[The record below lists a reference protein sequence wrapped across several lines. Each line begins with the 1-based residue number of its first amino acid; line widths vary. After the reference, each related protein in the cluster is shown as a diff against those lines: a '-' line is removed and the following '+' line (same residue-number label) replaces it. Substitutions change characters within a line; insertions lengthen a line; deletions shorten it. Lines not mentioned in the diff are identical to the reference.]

1 MPKKEK
7 NHLVWQATVDLIL
20 EVDDAKAA
28 RLRNMGEPVWDPEN
42 PPWPL
47 SIKDEPQCHTTS
59 KN

>member
-1 MPKKEK
+1 MTKEEK
-7 NHLVWQATVDLIL
+7 NYFVWQATVDLVL

-28 RLRNMGEPVWDPEN
+28 RLRNIGEPVWDPEN

-47 SIKDEPQCHTTS
+47 KRKDQSSCISTT